1 LSPGFNLVKEAQI
14 GVGATLRLGLR
25 LRPPWL
31 FLKPSLSVC
40 RTLLLLVGW
49 ELLRKQRVSPRLLL
63 VVVVLVQPVVVL
75 LSVLVEPVVVLLSVL
90 VELVVRLLSV
100 LVELL
105 LVVLV
110 ESLLLS
116 VVVLRELLA
125 VVVLLTIILLAIIL
139 LAVVLLA
146 VVLLAVVLLAVVL
159 ILFTV
164 TEGPNVDVPRKTWDI
179 LSAAVASD
187 RLWHSTIRHCVL
199 VQDGL
204 RRSVSQSASRARAA
218 VATVAEISSVAL
230 TSRVGRPSS
239 ISCANG
245 INISPSWAVKPASAI
260 EKSSGTITGD
270 ARAKSGNLLL
280 HSGFVLNTPRDVRP
294 RSVVLTK
301 GDIVSASLTDHL
313 AGLSGKRLRA
323 ISREAG
329 ACCKSRGTCSQG
341 RYQDET
347 FGARHAWFGQ
357 ARAQL

>member
-14 GVGATLRLGLR
+14 GVRATLRLGLR

-63 VVVVLVQPVVVL
+63 VVVVLVEPVVVL

-125 VVVLLTIILLAIIL
+125 VVVLLAIIL

-164 TEGPNVDVPRKTWDI
+164 TEGPNVDVPGKTWDI

-218 VATVAEISSVAL
+218 VATVA
-230 TSRVGRPSS
+230 
-239 ISCANG
+239 
-245 INISPSWAVKPASAI
+245 
-260 EKSSGTITGD
+260 
-270 ARAKSGNLLL
+270 
-280 HSGFVLNTPRDVRP
+280 
-294 RSVVLTK
+294 
-301 GDIVSASLTDHL
+301 
-313 AGLSGKRLRA
+313 
-323 ISREAG
+323 
-329 ACCKSRGTCSQG
+329 
-341 RYQDET
+341 
-347 FGARHAWFGQ
+347 
-357 ARAQL
+357 

>member
-14 GVGATLRLGLR
+14 GVRATLRLGLR

-125 VVVLLTIILLAIIL
+125 VVVLPAIILLAII
-139 LAVVLLA
+139 
-146 VVLLAVVLLAVVL
+146 LLAVVLLAVVL

-164 TEGPNVDVPRKTWDI
+164 TEGTNVDVPGKTWDI
-179 LSAAVASD
+179 LSAAIASD

-270 ARAKSGNLLL
+270 AGAKSGNLLL

-301 GDIVSASLTDHL
+301 GDIVSSSLTDHL
-313 AGLSGKRLRA
+313 ARLSGKRL
-323 ISREAG
+323 
-329 ACCKSRGTCSQG
+329 
-341 RYQDET
+341 
-347 FGARHAWFGQ
+347 
-357 ARAQL
+357 

>member
-14 GVGATLRLGLR
+14 GVRATLRLGLR

-31 FLKPSLSVC
+31 LLKPSLSVR

-100 LVELL
+100 LIELIVVLLSVLVELL
-105 LVVLV
+105 LVVLVELVVVALLSVLVELVVLV

-125 VVVLLTIILLAIIL
+125 VVVLLAIILLAII
-139 LAVVLLA
+139 LLA

-179 LSAAVASD
+179 LSAAIASD

-301 GDIVSASLTDHL
+301 GDIVSSSLTDHL
-313 AGLSGKRLRA
+313 ARLSGKRL
-323 ISREAG
+323 
-329 ACCKSRGTCSQG
+329 
-341 RYQDET
+341 
-347 FGARHAWFGQ
+347 
-357 ARAQL
+357 

>member
-125 VVVLLTIILLAIIL
+125 VVVLLTVVVLLAVILLAIIL
-139 LAVVLLA
+139 LAVL
-146 VVLLAVVLLAVVL
+146 LLAVVLLAVVL

-179 LSAAVASD
+179 LSAAIASD

-270 ARAKSGNLLL
+270 AGAKSGNLLL

-301 GDIVSASLTDHL
+301 GDIVSSSLTDHL
-313 AGLSGKRLRA
+313 ARLSGKRL
-323 ISREAG
+323 
-329 ACCKSRGTCSQG
+329 
-341 RYQDET
+341 
-347 FGARHAWFGQ
+347 
-357 ARAQL
+357 

>member
-63 VVVVLVQPVVVL
+63 VVVVLVEPVVL

-125 VVVLLTIILLAIIL
+125 IVVLLAII
-139 LAVVLLA
+139 LLA

-164 TEGPNVDVPRKTWDI
+164 TEGTNVDVPGKTWDI
-179 LSAAVASD
+179 LSPAIASN
-187 RLWHSTIRHCVL
+187 RLWHSTVRHCVL

-204 RRSVSQSASRARAA
+204 CCSVSGSASRARAA
-218 VATVAEISSVAL
+218 VATVA
-230 TSRVGRPSS
+230 
-239 ISCANG
+239 
-245 INISPSWAVKPASAI
+245 
-260 EKSSGTITGD
+260 
-270 ARAKSGNLLL
+270 
-280 HSGFVLNTPRDVRP
+280 
-294 RSVVLTK
+294 
-301 GDIVSASLTDHL
+301 
-313 AGLSGKRLRA
+313 
-323 ISREAG
+323 
-329 ACCKSRGTCSQG
+329 
-341 RYQDET
+341 
-347 FGARHAWFGQ
+347 
-357 ARAQL
+357 

>member
-1 LSPGFNLVKEAQI
+1 LSPSFNLVKETQI
-14 GVGATLRLGLR
+14 GVGTTLRLGLR

-31 FLKPSLSVC
+31 FLKPSLSVR

-125 VVVLLTIILLAIIL
+125 VVVLLAVILLAII
-139 LAVVLLA
+139 LLA

-179 LSAAVASD
+179 LSAAITSD

-230 TSRVGRPSS
+230 TSWVGRPSS

-245 INISPSWAVKPASAI
+245 INVSPSWAVKPASAI

-280 HSGFVLNTPRDVRP
+280 HSGFVLNTPWDVRP

-329 ACCKSRGTCSQG
+329 ACCKSRGTSSQG

>member
-14 GVGATLRLGLR
+14 GVRATLRLGLR

-125 VVVLLTIILLAIIL
+125 VVVLLAIIL

-164 TEGPNVDVPRKTWDI
+164 TEGTNVDVPGKTWDI
-179 LSAAVASD
+179 LSAAIASD

-270 ARAKSGNLLL
+270 AGAKSGNLLL

-301 GDIVSASLTDHL
+301 GDIVSSSLTDHL
-313 AGLSGKRLRA
+313 ARLSGKRL
-323 ISREAG
+323 
-329 ACCKSRGTCSQG
+329 
-341 RYQDET
+341 
-347 FGARHAWFGQ
+347 
-357 ARAQL
+357 

>member
-125 VVVLLTIILLAIIL
+125 VVVLLAIILLAII
-139 LAVVLLA
+139 LLA

-179 LSAAVASD
+179 LSAAIASD

-270 ARAKSGNLLL
+270 AGAKSGNLLL

-301 GDIVSASLTDHL
+301 GDIVSSSLTDHL
-313 AGLSGKRLRA
+313 ARLSGKRL
-323 ISREAG
+323 
-329 ACCKSRGTCSQG
+329 
-341 RYQDET
+341 
-347 FGARHAWFGQ
+347 
-357 ARAQL
+357 

>member
-1 LSPGFNLVKEAQI
+1 LSPSFNLVKETQI
-14 GVGATLRLGLR
+14 GVGTTLRLWLR

-31 FLKPSLSVC
+31 LLKPSLSVH

-63 VVVVLVQPVVVL
+63 VVVVLVQPVAVL

-125 VVVLLTIILLAIIL
+125 VVVLLAVIL
-139 LAVVLLA
+139 LAVILLA

-179 LSAAVASD
+179 LSAAIASD
-187 RLWHSTIRHCVL
+187 RLWHSTVRHCVL

-245 INISPSWAVKPASAI
+245 INVSPSWAVKPASAI

-270 ARAKSGNLLL
+270 AGAKSGNLLL

-301 GDIVSASLTDHL
+301 GDIVSSSLTDHL
-313 AGLSGKRLRA
+313 ARLSGKRL
-323 ISREAG
+323 
-329 ACCKSRGTCSQG
+329 
-341 RYQDET
+341 
-347 FGARHAWFGQ
+347 
-357 ARAQL
+357 

>member
-14 GVGATLRLGLR
+14 GVRATLRLGLR

-40 RTLLLLVGW
+40 WTLLLLVGW

-63 VVVVLVQPVVVL
+63 VVVVLVQPVAVL

-125 VVVLLTIILLAIIL
+125 VVVLLAIILLAIIL
-139 LAVVLLA
+139 LT

-179 LSAAVASD
+179 LSAAIASD

-270 ARAKSGNLLL
+270 AGAKSGNLLL

-301 GDIVSASLTDHL
+301 GDIVSSSLTDHL
-313 AGLSGKRLRA
+313 ARLSGKRL
-323 ISREAG
+323 
-329 ACCKSRGTCSQG
+329 
-341 RYQDET
+341 
-347 FGARHAWFGQ
+347 
-357 ARAQL
+357 

>member
-14 GVGATLRLGLR
+14 GVRATLRLGLR
-25 LRPPWL
+25 LRSPWL
-31 FLKPSLSVC
+31 LLKPSLSVC

-63 VVVVLVQPVVVL
+63 VVVVLVQPVAVL

-125 VVVLLTIILLAIIL
+125 VVVLLAVILLAII
-139 LAVVLLA
+139 LLA

-164 TEGPNVDVPRKTWDI
+164 TEGPNVDVPGKTWDI
-179 LSAAVASD
+179 LSPAIASD

-204 RRSVSQSASRARAA
+204 RRSVSQSTSRARAA

-245 INISPSWAVKPASAI
+245 INVSPSWAVKPASAI

-270 ARAKSGNLLL
+270 AGAKSGNLLL

-329 ACCKSRGTCSQG
+329 ACCKSRGTRSQG